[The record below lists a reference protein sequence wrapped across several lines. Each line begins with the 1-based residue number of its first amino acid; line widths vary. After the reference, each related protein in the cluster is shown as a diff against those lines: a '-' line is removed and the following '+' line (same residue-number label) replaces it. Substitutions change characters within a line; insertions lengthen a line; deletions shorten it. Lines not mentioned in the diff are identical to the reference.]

1 MSNLMP
7 QSTIHNQ
14 VYLLGFASSVSFFL
28 SDSCYLLT
36 DGVVDALV
44 HRWSIT
50 QAKKDFKM
58 HEERSKD
65 NG

>member
-1 MSNLMP
+1 
-7 QSTIHNQ
+7 
-14 VYLLGFASSVSFFL
+14 LGLASSFSFLF
-28 SDSCYLLT
+28 SDPCNLLT

-44 HRWSIT
+44 HRWTVT

-58 HEERSKD
+58 HEERGKN

>member
-1 MSNLMP
+1 VSNLMP
-7 QSTIHNQ
+7 QCTMHNQ

-28 SDSCYLLT
+28 SDSCNLLT

-58 HEERSKD
+58 HEERSKN